1 MTGKCA
7 ENCEKQ
13 ECRITPLSLICKLTR
28 AVLYMFYGKILAHL
42 ESVAAPCPFPIASL
56 AAGLD
61 SPACLLL
68 PLLGSAAAA
77 AAAAVADRQVHWTM

>member
-1 MTGKCA
+1 MQKT
-7 ENCEKQ
+7 EKQ
-13 ECRITPLSLICKLTR
+13 DYTALSYVSLPGQ
-28 AVLYMFYGKILAHL
+28 LYMFYGKILAHL